1 MTEFDI
7 ERQNRAINTIDSRD
21 NAREFSQRLKLS
33 AEWEVYVDM
42 EVGWLENRLSRRL
55 ARARVL
61 LPLLKSKTRARRLLK
76 KIGGIGIS
84 MESEKYCCHSHGF

>member
-21 NAREFSQRLKLS
+21 NAWEFSQRLKLS

-42 EVGWLENRLSRRL
+42 KVGWLENRRDWHQHGVGE
-55 ARARVL
+55 VL
-61 LPLLKSKTRARRLLK
+61 LS
-76 KIGGIGIS
+76 
-84 MESEKYCCHSHGF
+84 